1 MASHSADMLSKL
13 RSQREAG
20 LFCDI
25 TLRTNGRSYSAH
37 RAVLAAV
44 SDHFQEIFT
53 EMDLSMKADIDLTGK
68 KTYPEA
74 TLTLENITGLCSGY
88 GAGSG
93 PKGQTEP
100 LCFLQMSHS
109 SPTGNKTMHLDMCS
123 SITSKSIFPTHQS
136 TNKRRLMVLY

>member
-1 MASHSADMLSKL
+1 METFFFLSHNDICLDSKL

-53 EMDLSMKADIDLTGK
+53 DMDSGMKADIDLT
-68 KTYPEA
+68 
-74 TLTLENITGLCSGY
+74 ENITACAFLSVK
-88 GAGSG
+88 GAAYKNLKESA
-93 PKGQTEP
+93 P
-100 LCFLQMSHS
+100 CA
-109 SPTGNKTMHLDMCS
+109 
-123 SITSKSIFPTHQS
+123 
-136 TNKRRLMVLY
+136 LMESVPPC